1 MPNVCARYVLLLNE
15 EGLPD
20 LQSYRIDH
28 LKLRLKQYFGEQ
40 LVFFRSKK
48 RVTAPELVTAKSI
61 PQQILLQHAAKMIHR
76 TLKTNDDLEIVD
88 IKPDD
93 QPQVDISKVV
103 EDAAVVELFNSALY
117 LRNQI
122 LALRSSIPPTP
133 TSEDLLEDGATVPPV
148 LYNFLA
154 WLFCGAAATADGDIT
169 LEAKVSPHY
178 VYCTE
183 PCPHHIPGP
192 SSNAQA
198 FYVATYCSAL
208 DSKYS
213 TGHHS

>member
-1 MPNVCARYVLLLNE
+1 
-15 EGLPD
+15 
-20 LQSYRIDH
+20 
-28 LKLRLKQYFGEQ
+28 
-40 LVFFRSKK
+40 
-48 RVTAPELVTAKSI
+48 
-61 PQQILLQHAAKMIHR
+61 MIHT

-88 IKPDD
+88 IQTDD
-93 QPQVDISKVV
+93 QPQVNISKVV
-103 EDAAVVELFNSALY
+103 EDAAVVELFYSALH

-169 LEAKVSPHY
+169 LEAKVSVRRDESHR
-178 VYCTE
+178 
-183 PCPHHIPGP
+183 HIM
-192 SSNAQA
+192 SLAQDLVLITSQGRVRTPKH
-198 FYVATYCSAL
+198 FMLLLTVQHL
-208 DSKYS
+208 

>member
-1 MPNVCARYVLLLNE
+1 MPDLCARYVLLLNE

-61 PQQILLQHAAKMIHR
+61 PQHILLEHAAEMIHT
-76 TLKTNDDLEIVD
+76 TLKANDDLEIVD
-88 IKPDD
+88 IEPHD
-93 QPQVDISKVV
+93 QPQVNISKVV

-122 LALRSSIPPTP
+122 LALRSRIPHTP

-154 WLFCGAAATADGDIT
+154 WLLCGATATADGDIT
-169 LEAKVSPHY
+169 LEAKVS
-178 VYCTE
+178 VQRDE
-183 PCPHHIPGP
+183 SNRHIGP
-192 SSNAQA
+192 FGRSVGCVELKLSRH
-198 FYVATYCSAL
+198 F
-208 DSKYS
+208 
-213 TGHHS
+213 